1 VLALALGATIAL
13 GAAAGASYLL
23 WRHLHPAPLS
33 ASVVLADFEN
43 TTGDKDFDVAL
54 NRVFQIELEQS
65 PFLEI
70 VPRST
75 AVALYNRREYTQ
87 AAALIQKAN

>member
-1 VLALALGATIAL
+1 M
-13 GAAAGASYLL
+13 
-23 WRHLHPAPLS
+23 
-33 ASVVLADFEN
+33 VLADFEN

-87 AAALIQKAN
+87 AAALIQKANSLRSHTTERDRLTIEILYNAFGT